1 MFIEPSYAAGNEY
14 REFWDR
20 LGRGE
25 YQAAEYLRIGK
36 GGRQVWIQ
44 ASCNPILD
52 MSGKPFKVVK
62 YATDI
67 TGRKAALNMLGAG
80 LAMLAD
86 GDLTAQIDTH
96 FVGELE
102 EVRIAFNE
110 AISRF
115 AGIVAQICG
124 TSGALKT
131 ATGEILS
138 GAKMK
143 RSSRSPR
150 RWSGSARN
158 VQVQRR

>member
-1 MFIEPSYAAGNEY
+1 
-14 REFWDR
+14 
-20 LGRGE
+20 
-25 YQAAEYLRIGK
+25 
-36 GGRQVWIQ
+36 
-44 ASCNPILD
+44 
-52 MSGKPFKVVK
+52 
-62 YATDI
+62 
-67 TGRKAALNMLGAG
+67 
-80 LAMLAD
+80 
-86 GDLTAQIDTH
+86 
-96 FVGELE
+96 
-102 EVRIAFNE
+102 VRIAFNE